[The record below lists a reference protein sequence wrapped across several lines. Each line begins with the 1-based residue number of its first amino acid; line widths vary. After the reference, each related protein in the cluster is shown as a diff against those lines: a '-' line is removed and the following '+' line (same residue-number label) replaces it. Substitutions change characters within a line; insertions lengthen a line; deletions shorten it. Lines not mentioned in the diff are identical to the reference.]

1 MQSINN
7 SVTICSGKFYRKGG
21 YFVED
26 KKKNIIVRVDD
37 KLGKEIKVLVAQEGT
52 TQQDY
57 IVNLILKDLEERK
70 EVVNK

>member
-1 MQSINN
+1 M
-7 SVTICSGKFYRKGG
+7 
-21 YFVED
+21 ED